1 MTDMQVIDK
10 MASENMDVRMCGN
23 CNLISADKNKHG
35 GKITFQT
42 DAETFQLIVNQM
54 VTGNNTHY
62 VAMYVINKKQFD
74 KIKNG

>member
-10 MASENMDVRMCGN
+10 MASEEMDVRMCGN
-23 CNLISADKNKHG
+23 SNLISAVKNKHG

-42 DAETFQLIVNQM
+42 DAGTFQLIVNQM

-62 VAMYVINKKQFD
+62 VAMYVINKEQFD